1 MARFIDPRVDWA
13 FKRIFGS
20 EDTKECLITFLNGL
34 FEDELVIKDV
44 TFAKTEKLGLR
55 PDDRGVVFDVYC
67 ITNEDKH
74 IIVEMQK
81 KEQEYFADRALYYTA
96 RAIVQQ
102 GVRGIWDYHLAPVYT
117 VCFMDFVSSS
127 PMLKEFRTDLVLTD
141 LQTRQ
146 RVSDRMRIVYLQLPL
161 FDKHTEAECMD
172 IFDCWIYIMKN
183 MNMFEQ
189 MPFSEKYPVFRKL
202 AEIGDLRKLSREELE
217 LYDED
222 IKNMRDIYATRKFD
236 EKRGMEKGMEIG
248 MAKGIAKGME
258 KEKLATAHRLLSMGL
273 SDEQVSTVTELSL
286 KEIQKLKE
294 QNSFTN

>member
-34 FEDELVIKDV
+34 FADELVIKDV

-55 PDDRGVVFDVYC
+55 PGDRGVVFDVYC
-67 ITNEDKH
+67 VTNEGKH
-74 IIVEMQK
+74 VIVEMQK

-117 VCFMDFVSSS
+117 VCFMDFVLDS
-127 PMLKEFRTDLVLTD
+127 PILKKFRTDLVLTD
-141 LQTRQ
+141 LQTHQ

-172 IFDCWIYIMKN
+172 IFNCWIYIMKN

-236 EKRGMEKGMEIG
+236 EKRGMEKG
-248 MAKGIAKGME
+248 IAKGRVE
-258 KEKLATAHRLLSMGL
+258 GRAEGKTEGKAEVARNLLAMGMSWSEIIQATGL
-273 SDEQVSTVTELSL
+273 TEDQL
-286 KEIQKLKE
+286 KQL
-294 QNSFTN
+294 QL

>member
-67 ITNEDKH
+67 VTNEDKH
-74 IIVEMQK
+74 VIVEMQK

-102 GVRGIWDYHLAPVYT
+102 GIRGVWDYHLAPVYT
-117 VCFMDFVSSS
+117 VCFMDFVLDS
-127 PMLKEFRTDLVLTD
+127 PILKKFRTDLVLTD
-141 LQTRQ
+141 LQTHQ

-236 EKRGMEKGMEIG
+236 EKRGMEKGM
-248 MAKGIAKGME
+248 AKGRAEGKVEGKAEGKAEVARNLLAMGMSWSQIMQ
-258 KEKLATAHRLLSMGL
+258 ATGL
-273 SDEQVSTVTELSL
+273 TEDQL
-286 KEIQKLKE
+286 KQL
-294 QNSFTN
+294 QS

>member
-55 PDDRGVVFDVYC
+55 PGDRGV
-67 ITNEDKH
+67 
-74 IIVEMQK
+74 
-81 KEQEYFADRALYYTA
+81 
-96 RAIVQQ
+96 
-102 GVRGIWDYHLAPVYT
+102 
-117 VCFMDFVSSS
+117 
-127 PMLKEFRTDLVLTD
+127 
-141 LQTRQ
+141 
-146 RVSDRMRIVYLQLPL
+146 VSDRMRIVYLQLPL

-236 EKRGMEKGMEIG
+236 EKRGMEKGM
-248 MAKGIAKGME
+248 AKGRAEGKVEGKAEGKAEVARNLLAMGMSWSQIMQ
-258 KEKLATAHRLLSMGL
+258 ATGL
-273 SDEQVSTVTELSL
+273 TEDQL
-286 KEIQKLKE
+286 KQL
-294 QNSFTN
+294 QS